1 MAFVRRGG
9 ASPVALLVAVALGT
23 ALVQSGELGTADTTR
38 RLQVT
43 HSLWTSEPQVPRAD
57 YPDFGIPGR
66 GGRLYAWYGL
76 GQSLLMLPADVVG
89 TAAAG
94 APWWQAY
101 QASKATPRIR
111 AIVVSVSTN
120 VLLNVLTALVALRF
134 LELLGF
140 SRVQSTAGTLALL
153 CATTHLHYAQ
163 NMQENNYIFLLTL
176 TGMWLQLRWAVNSG
190 PQAPNSGPQAPN
202 SGPQALTGE
211 RRWLWWGA
219 IALGLN
225 LL

>member
-43 HSLWTSEPQVPRAD
+43 HSLWTSDPQVPRAD

-89 TAAAG
+89 PAAER
-94 APWWQAY
+94 APWWREDAR
-101 QASKATPRIR
+101 SRDTP
-111 AIVVSVSTN
+111 
-120 VLLNVLTALVALRF
+120 
-134 LELLGF
+134 
-140 SRVQSTAGTLALL
+140 
-153 CATTHLHYAQ
+153 
-163 NMQENNYIFLLTL
+163 
-176 TGMWLQLRWAVNSG
+176 
-190 PQAPNSGPQAPN
+190 
-202 SGPQALTGE
+202 
-211 RRWLWWGA
+211 
-219 IALGLN
+219 
-225 LL
+225 